1 MLEDKGWEDP
11 RSVNSPRRILSF
23 SKNRKATVF
32 FPDPDDRDSGF
43 GVSGDQGP
51 KTSEVYGFVGSI
63 TTVVATVTYSYL
75 LVRLLGLPG
84 NACAQASPVSGYR
97 VDSFSG
103 VGISSRTLVALFG
116 NCLLSKQVKKMYWAL
131 AAPAYA
137 MMTISLAAGF
147 YIGLNFLATPP
158 PSFSLIYDEFT
169 REPLRNVPST
179 DNDEQPIEPISDIR
193 IDQIN
198 DLMFNPR

>member
-63 TTVVATVTYSYL
+63 TTVVATGLLIFKKLSLLFRTYPY
-75 LVRLLGLPG
+75 V
-84 NACAQASPVSGYR
+84 
-97 VDSFSG
+97 
-103 VGISSRTLVALFG
+103 
-116 NCLLSKQVKKMYWAL
+116 
-131 AAPAYA
+131 
-137 MMTISLAAGF
+137 
-147 YIGLNFLATPP
+147 
-158 PSFSLIYDEFT
+158 
-169 REPLRNVPST
+169 
-179 DNDEQPIEPISDIR
+179 
-193 IDQIN
+193 
-198 DLMFNPR
+198 

>member
-51 KTSEVYGFVGSI
+51 KTFEVYGFVGSI
-63 TTVVATVTYSYL
+63 TTVVATVEL
-75 LVRLLGLPG
+75 LLGLPG

-97 VDSFSG
+97 
-103 VGISSRTLVALFG
+103 AE
-116 NCLLSKQVKKMYWAL
+116 
-131 AAPAYA
+131 YA
-137 MMTISLAAGF
+137 
-147 YIGLNFLATPP
+147 N
-158 PSFSLIYDEFT
+158 
-169 REPLRNVPST
+169 
-179 DNDEQPIEPISDIR
+179 
-193 IDQIN
+193 
-198 DLMFNPR
+198 